1 MNHRI
6 MIAGPTASGKSSLAV
21 KLAKRI
27 NGEIISVDSRQCYR
41 QINIGTAKPTESQL
55 RDVPHHNISNLDLRE
70 DDSAMQFHTRATEW
84 VKEIEERD
92 RTVIFCGGST
102 LHLQSLLRPL
112 DEMPSS
118 NDENIR
124 AIEDEIDEKG
134 IESVF
139 EKLKQVDPD
148 YAGKMNDRN
157 PRRIIRALDV
167 WMQTGQPFSHFHNDK
182 PIERPEHMSVFATH
196 WPRKMLHQRIEERC
210 DRMLANGLVEETRR
224 LLEMGYSPQ
233 LQALQTVGYRQVI
246 EYLNGEIDREQMEKD
261 FKTATRR
268 YAKRQ
273 ITWFRRWPF
282 LTWLN
287 RHENSEEDLLETI
300 QQQVAADMNK
310 G

>member
-41 QINIGTAKPTESQL
+41 QINIGTAKPNESQL
-55 RDVPHHNISNLDLRE
+55 RDVPHHNISNLDLSD
-70 DDSAMQFHTRATEW
+70 DDSAMQFYTRAMLW
-84 VKEIEERD
+84 AMEIEERG
-92 RTVIFCGGST
+92 RIVIFCGGST

-112 DEMPSS
+112 DDMPSS
-118 NDENIR
+118 NDENIQ
-124 AIEDEIDEKG
+124 ALENEIDEKG
-134 IESVF
+134 IDILF
-139 EKLKQVDPD
+139 EKLKQVDPA

-182 PIERPEHMSVFATH
+182 SIKRPEHMSVFATH

-210 DRMLANGLVEETRR
+210 DRMLANGLVEETKS
-224 LLEMGYSPQ
+224 LLEMGYSPE
-233 LQALQTVGYRQVI
+233 LQALQTVGYRQII
-246 EYLNGEIDREQMEKD
+246 EFLNGDIDREQMEKD

-287 RHENSEEDLLETI
+287 CDENSEEDLLETI